1 MPKQEL
7 SPASRRALDTFDEAA
22 RVWGYVQD
30 QGVGSEVD
38 TCQEDYR
45 VARMRLVRRLLKLE
59 REQIPPNSHVTH
71 LGPDAD
77 QERTR

>member
-7 SPASRRALDTFDEAA
+7 SRASQRALDTFDEAA

-38 TCQEDYR
+38 SAEHEYWKAR
-45 VARMRLVRRLLKLE
+45 VKLERRLLKLE
-59 REQIPPNSHVTH
+59 RQAFEAWV
-71 LGPDAD
+71 
-77 QERTR
+77 ERESKP